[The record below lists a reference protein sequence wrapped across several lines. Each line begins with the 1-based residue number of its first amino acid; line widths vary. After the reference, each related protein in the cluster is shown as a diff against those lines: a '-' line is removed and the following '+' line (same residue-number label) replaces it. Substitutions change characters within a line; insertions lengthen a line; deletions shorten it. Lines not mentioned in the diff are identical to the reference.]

1 MGLPHPRATRL
12 RAGKNITGGQQT
24 LSTRLS
30 EAASHISA
38 ARKASRDWKPKLLNS
53 SGAVTI
59 SHAVFVQGE
68 HGRCLAAKLSHWPAK
83 IHPNLQRKIVF
94 LLALVIKF
102 PFPRKHHLVIFS
114 ASFPFMALS
123 APGEPPLCQLL
134 SLTDPPT
141 HQNIQ
146 NQTTPPSI

>member
-24 LSTRLS
+24 LSTHLS

-68 HGRCLAAKLSHWPAK
+68 HGRCLAAKLSHWSAK
-83 IHPNLQRKIVF
+83 IHPNLQPKIYSYWLLLSNFLFPETSPSDILRVF
-94 LLALVIKF
+94 PIHGFV
-102 PFPRKHHLVIFS
+102 RS
-114 ASFPFMALS
+114 GGTTSLS
-123 APGEPPLCQLL
+123 A
-134 SLTDPPT
+134 LTDPPT
-141 HQNIQ
+141 HQNKL